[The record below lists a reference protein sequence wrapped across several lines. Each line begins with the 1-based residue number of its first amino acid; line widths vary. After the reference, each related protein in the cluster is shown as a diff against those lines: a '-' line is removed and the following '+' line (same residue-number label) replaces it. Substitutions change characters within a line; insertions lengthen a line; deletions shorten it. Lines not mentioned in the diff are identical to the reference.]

1 MLLGRR
7 MRAARQERGLSTVQV
22 ARTVGVSPSL
32 ISQVERGLTAPSL
45 DVLEGIARCL
55 DVSIGSL
62 LDGDAPPA
70 AASGPP
76 AVAGVAGDAHAASA
90 VTAIPAGWDDLPL
103 PPGPRGGQAGAAA
116 GAPAAAPGQAPQGS
130 AEVVRAGA
138 RKMLGLPGSVTY
150 ELLSPDLK
158 HQIELIWVVFAPGQK
173 GPIYSHEGE
182 EQMVVVRGRMH
193 YWVAGEIYV
202 LEAGDCITI
211 DASQPHSS
219 ANLDAEPATIIAA
232 ITPPSF

>member
-1 MLLGRR
+1 MASRARR
-7 MRAARQERGLSTVQV
+7 ALRVASAARWR
-22 ARTVGVSPSL
+22 
-32 ISQVERGLTAPSL
+32 
-45 DVLEGIARCL
+45 
-55 DVSIGSL
+55 
-62 LDGDAPPA
+62 
-70 AASGPP
+70 
-76 AVAGVAGDAHAASA
+76 
-90 VTAIPAGWDDLPL
+90 
-103 PPGPRGGQAGAAA
+103 AGAT
-116 GAPAAAPGQAPQGS
+116 GQRS
-130 AEVVRAGA
+130 AEVVRASA

-193 YWVAGEIYV
+193 YWVAGETYV